1 MTELTG
7 NLLGPKMAANFAL
20 NTYSFPLIN
29 SCILKIRFKKKS
41 GSLQHNLHMAKFTFL
56 K

>member
-7 NLLGPKMAANFAL
+7 NLLGPKMTANFAL
-20 NTYSFPLIN
+20 NTQFSFDKLLYFKN
-29 SCILKIRFKKKS
+29 QVQKKKS
-41 GSLQHNLHMAKFTFL
+41 GSLQHSLHMAKFTFL